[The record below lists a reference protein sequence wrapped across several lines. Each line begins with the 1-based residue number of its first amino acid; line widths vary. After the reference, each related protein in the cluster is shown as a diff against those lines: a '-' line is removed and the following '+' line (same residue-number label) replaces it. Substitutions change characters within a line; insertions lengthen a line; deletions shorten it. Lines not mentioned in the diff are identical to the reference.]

1 LIEPIHDFYV
11 TGNQECWQSGK
22 TLMSIIRFQEHYE
35 KQSQIEYKWATI
47 ATNEVNQF
55 QMAYFVVAAKHFF
68 LAKQKSEKNET
79 FKFDQA

>member
-1 LIEPIHDFYV
+1 
-11 TGNQECWQSGK
+11 
-22 TLMSIIRFQEHYE
+22 MSIIRFQEHYE
-35 KQSQIEYKWATI
+35 KQSQIQYKLQATI